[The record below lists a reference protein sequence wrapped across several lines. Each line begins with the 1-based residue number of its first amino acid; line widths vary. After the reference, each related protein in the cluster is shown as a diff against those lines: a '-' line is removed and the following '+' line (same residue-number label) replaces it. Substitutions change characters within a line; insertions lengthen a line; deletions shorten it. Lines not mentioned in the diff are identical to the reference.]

1 MLLEALTCSIGSV
14 RIFIFILHFS
24 LSILQKY
31 MVRKF
36 FLQNYTSSTM
46 GTAAGTY
53 RRAHG
58 VTYPR
63 GTIAPTTTVANLF
76 PKFCNFLFEL

>member
-1 MLLEALTCSIGSV
+1 
-14 RIFIFILHFS
+14 
-24 LSILQKY
+24 

-36 FLQNYTSSTM
+36 VLQNYTSSTM